1 MAPRLDPAEHAWM
14 RDPAALAVMAALE
27 AARPGS
33 ARYVGGA
40 VRNALTD
47 HPVHDVDIATRLTPG
62 AVTAALE
69 AAGIKAVPTG
79 VEHGT
84 VTAVADH
91 RPFEITTLRHDV
103 ETDGRR
109 AVVAFTENWEEDAA
123 RRDFRLNALYAD
135 PDGTIHDFHGGVADA
150 LAGRIVFIGEP
161 RDRIRED
168 YLRILRFYR
177 FHAWYGRGPL
187 DAEGQAAC
195 AALKDGMSQL
205 SAERVWKELKKLLAA
220 PDPSEALKAMS
231 EAGVLAAILPAPPDP
246 ALALAAI
253 PLTADPLLRAAAL
266 IGADPEAAAAMSDA
280 MKVSKAERARLEA
293 ACAAPL
299 APGLPGPALRA
310 AVWRDGAEAAADRLM
325 LGAAAGRGQAGAL
338 DADLAAIR
346 AWQAPA
352 FPLKAA
358 DLIAAG
364 YERGPRLGETLR
376 RLEDDWIASD
386 FTLDREALLSRA

>member
-27 AARPGS
+27 AARPGA

-40 VRNALTD
+40 VRNALTG
-47 HPVHDVDIATRLTPG
+47 HPVQDVDIATSLTPD
-62 AVTAALE
+62 AVTTALQ

-79 VEHGT
+79 VDHGT
-84 VTAVADH
+84 VTAVADR

-109 AVVAFTENWEEDAA
+109 AVVAFTESWQEDAA

-135 PDGTIHDFHGGVADA
+135 PDGTIHDFHGGVDDA
-150 LAGRIVFIGEP
+150 LAGRIVFIGEA
-161 RDRIRED
+161 RDRIIED

-195 AALKDGMSQL
+195 AALKGGMSQL

-220 PDPSEALKAMS
+220 PDPSEALTAMS
-231 EAGVLAAILPAPPDP
+231 EAGVLAAILPAPADP

-266 IGADPEAAAAMSDA
+266 IGADAGAATALSDA

-299 APGLPGPALRA
+299 APGLPGSELRA
-310 AVWRDGAEAAADRLM
+310 AVWRNGADAAADRLA
-325 LGAAAGRGQAGAL
+325 LGAAAGRGQADAL

-346 AWQAPA
+346 AWQPPA

-364 YERGPRLGETLR
+364 YERGPVLGETLR
-376 RLEDDWIASD
+376 RLENDWIASD
-386 FTLDREALLSRA
+386 FTLDRDQLLARA

>member
-14 RDPAALAVMAALE
+14 RDPATRAVMAALE

-40 VRNALTD
+40 VRNALTG
-47 HPVHDVDIATRLTPG
+47 HPVHDVDIATSLTPD
-62 AVTAALE
+62 AVTTALQ

-109 AVVAFTENWEEDAA
+109 AVVAFTESWQEDAA

-135 PDGTIHDFHGGVADA
+135 PDGTIHDFHGGVDDA

-195 AALKDGMSQL
+195 AALKGGMSQL
-205 SAERVWKELKKLLAA
+205 SAERVWKEFKKLLAA
-220 PDPSEALKAMS
+220 PDPSEALRAMS
-231 EAGVLAAILPAPPDP
+231 EAGVLAAILPAPFDP

-266 IGADPEAAAAMSDA
+266 IGADPEAAAALSDS

-293 ACAAPL
+293 ACAALL

-310 AVWRDGAEAAADRLM
+310 
-325 LGAAAGRGQAGAL
+325 
-338 DADLAAIR
+338 
-346 AWQAPA
+346 
-352 FPLKAA
+352 
-358 DLIAAG
+358 
-364 YERGPRLGETLR
+364 
-376 RLEDDWIASD
+376 
-386 FTLDREALLSRA
+386 

>member
-1 MAPRLDPAEHAWM
+1 MAPRLDPAQHAWM
-14 RDPAALAVMAALE
+14 RDPATLAVMAALE

-40 VRNALTD
+40 VRNALTG
-47 HPVHDVDIATRLTPG
+47 HPVHDVDIATSLTPDS
-62 AVTAALE
+62 VTAALQ

-79 VEHGT
+79 VDHGT
-84 VTAVADH
+84 ITAVADH

-103 ETDGRR
+103 QTDGRR
-109 AVVAFTENWEEDAA
+109 AVVAFTESWEEDAA

-135 PDGTIHDFHGGVADA
+135 PDGTIHDFHGGAADA

-161 RDRIRED
+161 RDRIEED

-187 DAEGQAAC
+187 DAQGQAAC
-195 AALKDGMSQL
+195 SALKGGISQL
-205 SAERVWKELKKLLAA
+205 SAERVWAELKKLLSAR
-220 PDPSEALKAMS
+220 DPSQALSAMS
-231 EAGVLAAILPAPPDP
+231 EAGVLAAILPAPADP

-266 IGADPEAAAAMSDA
+266 IGADPEAAAALSDA
-280 MKVSKAERARLEA
+280 MKVSKAERARLES

-299 APGLPGPALRA
+299 APGLPGWALRA
-310 AVWRDGAEAAADRLM
+310 AVWRDRAEAASDRLV
-325 LGAAAGRGQAGAL
+325 LGAAAGRGEADAL